1 MANPAIAAGFCSL
14 EELRIKARRI
24 EHFPA
29 EIADFRRFH
38 LDQWQEGAGKPWLA
52 LEVYDAAEPMTPL
65 DDLSR
70 AARAGS
76 ASTCR
81 ASKT

>member
-29 EIADFRRFH
+29 EIADFRRFN
-38 LDQWQEGAGKPWLA
+38 LDQ
-52 LEVYDAAEPMTPL
+52 
-65 DDLSR
+65 
-70 AARAGS
+70 
-76 ASTCR
+76 
-81 ASKT
+81 